1 VRTLLVHPRRW
12 SEPERAGRLLALD
25 AEPRL
30 RLLRAFEAPA
40 DTRLDALGLGGE
52 RVYAL
57 APGVAPQAACEP
69 ADEIGRGGW
78 TFASTGTDPRAVSD
92 GDPATSW
99 RTPRQQLPADR
110 LRVRLPRPESI
121 AAVVLERRAAAE
133 FGRDLNLG
141 LETPVGTWT
150 RVPWADGPAERWTEV
165 AELLAR
171 PRQPRQVLRV
181 VPPVESQ
188 AVRVVVGGD
197 PDRPQQANGWPPWSV
212 SELRLYRACR

>member
-1 VRTLLVHPRRW
+1 VHTLVVHPRRW
-12 SEPERAGRLLALD
+12 SEPERAARLLALD
-25 AEPRL
+25 REPRL
-30 RLLRAFEAPA
+30 RLLHSFEAPVA
-40 DTRLDALGLGGE
+40 ARLDALGMGTE

-57 APGVAPQAACEP
+57 APGAAPQPACEP
-69 ADEIGRGGW
+69 ADEIDREGW
-78 TFASTGTDPRAVSD
+78 TFASTGTDPRAVAD

-110 LRVRLPRPESI
+110 LRVRLPRPETI

-133 FGRDLNLG
+133 FGRDLAVG
-141 LETPVGTWT
+141 LETPVGTWA
-150 RVPWADGPAERWTEV
+150 RVPGADGPAARWAEL